1 MRILGI
7 DPGTAITGWA
17 IVENGLSVKN
27 KIKCVEYG
35 AIRTPAGLDMT
46 LRLKD
51 LYDELIEL
59 VDIYKPEQVAIE
71 DLFFFKN
78 QKTVIKVGQARGVI
92 IVAAANSG
100 LEVFSYTPL
109 QVKQA
114 VTGYGR
120 AEKKQIQE
128 MVKLIVGLKEIPK
141 PDDAADAIAV
151 GICHLNSHGVH

>member
-1 MRILGI
+1 MRVLGI

-17 IVENGLSVKN
+17 VVENGRNVKN
-27 KIKCVEYG
+27 SVTCVDYG
-35 AIRTPAGLDMT
+35 VIRTPAGLDMP

-51 LYDELIEL
+51 LYEDLVGLIEK
-59 VDIYKPEQVAIE
+59 YRPTHAAIE
-71 DLFFFKN
+71 ELYFFKN
-78 QKTVIKVGQARGVI
+78 QKTVIKVGQARGVVI
-92 IVAAANSG
+92 IAAANSG
-100 LEVFSYTPL
+100 LKVFDYTPL

-128 MVKLIVGLKEIPK
+128 MVKLIANLKEIPK

-151 GICHLNSHGVH
+151 GICHLNSV